1 MAATELNQCREWS
14 PQLRKIFVERD
25 IRERKHGDGW
35 GKNRKRVLRG
45 GMAKSVSKFL
55 RLCLS
60 LNLSKN
66 LNVIIRRIKKKN
78 SYRLINL
85 VNVIIS

>member
-1 MAATELNQCREWS
+1 MVGE
-14 PQLRKIFVERD
+14 
-25 IRERKHGDGW
+25 
-35 GKNRKRVLRG
+35 KNRKRVLRG

-66 LNVIIRRIKKKN
+66 LNVIIRRIKKKT
-78 SYRLINL
+78 RID
-85 VNVIIS
+85 